1 MEDDRTCG
9 LEAQEEGKVRGF
21 LGDGRSPDDG
31 PRREASVRRPRVLH
45 SRGFQELFAG
55 LRLQFPGFAQQ
66 AMSPDL
72 FP

>member
-55 LRLQFPGFAQQ
+55 VASGESAETLCC
-66 AMSPDL
+66 S
-72 FP
+72 